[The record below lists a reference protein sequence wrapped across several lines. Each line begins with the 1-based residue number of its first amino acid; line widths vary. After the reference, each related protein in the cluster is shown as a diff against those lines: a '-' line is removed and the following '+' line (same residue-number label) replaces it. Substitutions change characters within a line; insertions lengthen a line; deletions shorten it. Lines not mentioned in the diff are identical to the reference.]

1 MLEEIRRE
9 LESTVAPLVRG
20 IVEDSQKLLRQELTL
35 VKAEL
40 REEARRLRDAVVL
53 SGVGV
58 GVLLVGLLLLG
69 GAFACFLF
77 EFVGMLPLWG
87 AIGVASAL
95 FLVVGAL
102 ILTNG
107 TRRAKKIKGIP
118 EQVVETMRENVEWIQ
133 RRV

>member
-35 VKAEL
+35 VRVEL
-40 REEARRLRDAVVL
+40 QEEARRLRDAVVL

-69 GAFACFLF
+69 GALACFLF
-77 EFVGMLPLWG
+77 EFVGILPLWG
-87 AIGVASAL
+87 AIGLAAAL
-95 FLVVGAL
+95 CLVVGAL
-102 ILTNG
+102 INP
-107 TRRAKKIKGIP
+107 A
-118 EQVVETMRENVEWIQ
+118 
-133 RRV
+133 RVIFEKNHSQ